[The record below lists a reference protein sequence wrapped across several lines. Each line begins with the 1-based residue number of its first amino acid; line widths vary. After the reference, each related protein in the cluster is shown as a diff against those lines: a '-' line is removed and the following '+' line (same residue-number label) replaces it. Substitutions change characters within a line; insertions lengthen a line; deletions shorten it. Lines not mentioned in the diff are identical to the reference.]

1 MNLHPLNT
9 ICFTVSIVCLILG
22 SMFAISMIWVEH
34 SSELLTKSW
43 CTLGVVFLAST
54 LTLIVSKT
62 FGAKERIAT

>member
-22 SMFAISMIWVEH
+22 STLAISMIWMEH
-34 SSELLTKSW
+34 SSEFLSKSW
-43 CTLGVVFLAST
+43 STLGVVFLASS

-62 FGAKERIAT
+62 YGSKERLAS